1 MTVAEQVKQVIADEA
16 LIHNGDCIVVAV
28 SGGPDSVALLH
39 ILFSLKEQYGWSLV
53 VAHVNHRFRGEE
65 ADRESD
71 FVAELA
77 ATLGLPCEVGIIDV
91 PAYIAQ
97 SGLNGQVAARE
108 KRYEFLHRVA
118 EQYGAQRIALAHH
131 AGDQAE
137 TVMMR
142 IIRGTGPTGLAG
154 IPERRKEK
162 YVELIRPLLRIK
174 KEDLIAYCHNHQISY
189 CTDSSNLKRSY
200 LRNVVRLDILPY
212 LQQFNEQLPD
222 ALCRL
227 AEVMRDEENYMHQET
242 LQVMNDLVEQREHE
256 YSFDRIGF
264 IRLSI
269 ALQRRVIKLILNYL
283 VFEESLDF
291 AKLETVRELIV
302 RESPTTQ
309 TLGLYPNLH
318 IVREYNRISFMKKLD
333 QPEAFFYRLERLE
346 DTTAVNAGNMSLTF
360 RAMDRFADELE
371 YKSDY
376 EAWFDLEQLSFPIII
391 RSRQNGD
398 RIELFGLN
406 GSKKVKNMFI
416 DAKVPPRARNHI
428 PILSDD
434 EHRILWIPG
443 FRQSRHAGVNAGTQ
457 RILHV
462 KAEPLD

>member
-1 MTVAEQVKQVIADEA
+1 MTIAKQVEQVIADEA
-16 LIHNGDCIVVAV
+16 MINNGDCIVVAV

-39 ILFSLKEQYGWSLV
+39 ILFSLKGQYGWSLV

-65 ADRESD
+65 SDREAD

-77 ATLGLPCEVGIIDV
+77 ASLGLPCEVGVIDV

-97 SGLNGQVAARE
+97 SGLNGQAAARE
-108 KRYEFLHRVA
+108 KRYEFLHSVA

-137 TVMMR
+137 TVLMR
-142 IIRGTGPTGLAG
+142 LIRGTGPSGLAG
-154 IPERRKEK
+154 IPARRKEK

-174 KEDLIAYCHNHQISY
+174 KEDLLAYCQNHQISY
-189 CTDSSNLKRSY
+189 CTDSSNLKRNY
-200 LRNVVRLDILPY
+200 FRNVIRLDVLPY

-227 AEVMRDEENYMHQET
+227 AELMRDEENHMHQET
-242 LQVMNDLVEQREHE
+242 VRVVDDLVDLRENE
-256 YSFDRIGF
+256 YSFNRIGY

-291 AKLETVRELIV
+291 AKLEAIRDLIV
-302 RESPTTQ
+302 RESPTIQ
-309 TLGLYPNLH
+309 TLSLYPNLH
-318 IVREYNRISFMKKLD
+318 IVREYDQISFTKNFV
-333 QPEAFFYRLERLE
+333 QTEAFDYRLARF
-346 DTTAVNAGNMSLTF
+346 DHTTIMNAGNMSLTF
-360 RAMDRFADELE
+360 RIMDRFAANH
-371 YKSDY
+371 KHQSDY
-376 EAWFDLEQLSFPIII
+376 DAWFDLDQLSFPLII

-416 DAKVPPRARNHI
+416 DAKVPPRARNRI

-443 FRQSRHAGVNAGTQ
+443 FRQSRHAGVTAGTK

-462 KAEPLD
+462 KAELLD